1 MTGLGLSS
9 LDQSGRERGA
19 CLDAVEGVVSDGYFG
34 SEALQDMGEDATR
47 GDCYRGHR
55 KKESSY
61 CC

>member
-34 SEALQDMGEDATR
+34 RGEYLSVENYKR
-47 GDCYRGHR
+47 MIEFY
-55 KKESSY
+55 KEVLKQEKANV
-61 CC
+61 